1 MARDKTAE
9 PFTFLLQ
16 AFSKNEAEAVSS
28 YTELYD
34 ALVRFF
40 RLRGDFAPEE
50 AADLTIDR
58 LSEKIKQSEEIRDL
72 KKYGFGVARLVFLER
87 LRRKDKEKD
96 AANAFYQKNGHQF
109 EFDKSDPLENFRTC
123 FESLSDADKALLK
136 SYFADKPFSELSRHR
151 EEMCR
156 EMGVS
161 PNRLRMTVYRLREK
175 LEQCVKKKNDKN

>member
-1 MARDKTAE
+1 MARDKTAV
-9 PFTFLLQ
+9 PFSFLLQ

-58 LSEKIKQSEEIRDL
+58 LSEKVSQGEEIRDL
-72 KKYGFGVARLVFLER
+72 RKYGFGVARLVFLER
-87 LRRKDKEKD
+87 IRRTDKEKN
-96 AANAFYQKNGHQF
+96 AAAAFYQKNGHHF
-109 EFDKSDPLENFRTC
+109 EFEKADPLENFRAC
-123 FESLSDADKALLK
+123 LESLSDEDKALLK
-136 SYFADKPFSELSRHR
+136 AYFADKPFSELSRHR

-156 EMGVS
+156 ELGIS
-161 PNRLRMTVYRLREK
+161 LNRLRMMIYRLREK
-175 LEQCVKKKNDKN
+175 LERCVKEKNDKN